1 MFPTLSHMICDNFS
15 SCPTHIRE
23 HCYKTLVRSQLEY
36 ASAVWDN
43 NVKSNI
49 NKVESV
55 QRNAAHFTCSD
66 SRRTS
71 SVTAMLRK
79 LQWHSLQQR
88 RARSRVLMLY
98 QIRNGLVAIPAAA
111 YLEPVPICT
120 TEGSKQDM
128 YRFSALQ
135 AHSQQSDL
143 LSKCNPAVEHSA
155 SRHLPAMSWQFQDP
169 SQQFPFHLSSG
180 LHPAFYSAML
190 CMRGTSHGPVS
201 VCVCHKSVLKRLNTG
216 SHKQNHMIAKFDFC
230 FLIPKIS
237 AKFDRGHPL
246 RDAKYRRGG

>member
-36 ASAVWDN
+36 ASSVWDN

-55 QRNAAHFTCSD
+55 QRNAADFTCSD
-66 SRRTS
+66 YRRTS

-79 LQWHSLQQR
+79 LQWDSLQQR

-98 QIRNGLVAIPAAA
+98 RIRNGLVAIPAAA

-120 TEGSKQDM
+120 RRFETRYVQIQCTTGTYSQTFFPSAIRLWNTLPVDICQLCPGSFKT
-128 YRFSALQ
+128 
-135 AHSQQSDL
+135 
-143 LSKCNPAVEHSA
+143 
-155 SRHLPAMSWQFQDP
+155 
-169 SQQFPFHLSSG
+169 HLSS
-180 LHPAFYSAML
+180 F
-190 CMRGTSHGPVS
+190 RF
-201 VCVCHKSVLKRLNTG
+201 
-216 SHKQNHMIAKFDFC
+216 I
-230 FLIPKIS
+230 
-237 AKFDRGHPL
+237 
-246 RDAKYRRGG
+246 